1 MRKKESCFMIKK
13 YNMKKTIFMML
24 GIIMFASC
32 VNKENE
38 FDQHLRTGLQEMAL
52 TANMSSDVCENVVN
66 MWNDAI
72 YSDIYGNNQK
82 DINNAVQLIYSVYE
96 EKGLF
101 DSISVHKERMQIEA
115 AKMKDVPD
123 SRKECYDDFM
133 KMAKG
138 VSALA
143 RLACNPQG
151 SLASYSE
158 EVNTTLNDL
167 FAQSDEFKMKYAD
180 IIAEE

>member
-1 MRKKESCFMIKK
+1 
-13 YNMKKTIFMML
+13 MKKTIFMML
-24 GIIMFASC
+24 GMVMFASC

-38 FDQHLRTGLQEMAL
+38 FDQHLRAGLQEMAI
-52 TANMSSDVCENVVN
+52 TANMSSEVCKGVVN
-66 MWNDAI
+66 AWNDAI
-72 YSDIYGNNQK
+72 FSDNYGYNQD
-82 DINNAVQLIYSVYE
+82 DINNAVQSVYSDYE

-115 AKMKDVPD
+115 AKIKDVPN

-138 VSALA
+138 VSALS
-143 RLACNPQG
+143 RLASNPQG

-158 EVNTTLNDL
+158 EVNTTLDDI
-167 FAQSDEFKMKYAD
+167 FSQSDEFKMKYAY
-180 IIAEE
+180 IIAGE